1 MKTTLKLF
9 LAASLAARTL
19 NAAEEAATNAPAVSP
34 SPVAQVSPPVA
45 PSPDVVTTNVDA
57 VTNTATTNASGGLLL
72 NFREAQLDAVLDY
85 LSEAAGFIIIRE
97 ATMRGKVNVVSKQPI
112 SKEEALDVLDSELRK
127 NGLAAI
133 RSGRKL
139 TIVNRD
145 EAKTKG
151 IPVKSGSN
159 PESIPQ
165 NDEIVTQIMPVRY
178 VEVAQLLKDLQP
190 LVSSQTT
197 MTANEAGNSIVITD
211 TQSSIHRVAEI
222 IKAIDS
228 GAQDVTDV
236 RVFKLQYADPTEMAN
251 LLTSAFPD
259 ETRSNTGGGQSP
271 FQFGGRGGG
280 PGGLGRFF
288 GGAGGG
294 SDSGAGNAQSQ
305 RMKKR
310 TKVTAVPDPRTA
322 SVIVTATSGL
332 MEQIAT
338 MIEQLDSNPAKKQ
351 KVYVFSLENADP
363 QQVQQVLAEMFE
375 TTNTRNNS
383 RNSQQNN
390 ALQNRAN
397 QSQTSGNSSG
407 FGTGGTSG
415 RTGGNRGGGF

>member
-9 LAASLAARTL
+9 LAASLATRTL
-19 NAAEEAATNAPAVSP
+19 NAAEEAATNAPAVPP
-34 SPVAQVSPPVA
+34 SPVAQVSQPVV
-45 PSPDVVTTNVDA
+45 PSPDVVTTNVDV
-57 VTNTATTNASGGLLL
+57 VTNTAMTNASGGLLL
-72 NFREAQLDAVLDY
+72 NFRDAQLETVLDY

-97 ATMRGKVNVVSKQPI
+97 ATMRGKVNVVSKQPM
-112 SKEEALDVLDSELRK
+112 SKEEALDVLDSELHK

-159 PESIPQ
+159 PDTIPL

-178 VEVAQLLKDLQP
+178 VEVTQLIKDLQP

-211 TQSSIHRVAEI
+211 TQANIHRVAEI

-228 GAQDVTDV
+228 GAEDVTDV

-259 ETRSNTGGGQSP
+259 ETRSATGGNQSP

-288 GGAGGG
+288 GGGGG
-294 SDSGAGNAQSQ
+294 ADTGGSNTQSQ

-332 MEQIAT
+332 MDQIAK

-375 TTNTRNNS
+375 TSNTRNNS
-383 RNSQQNN
+383 RSSQQNN

-407 FGTGGTSG
+407 FGTGGTGG
-415 RTGGNRGGGF
+415 RAGGNRSGGF